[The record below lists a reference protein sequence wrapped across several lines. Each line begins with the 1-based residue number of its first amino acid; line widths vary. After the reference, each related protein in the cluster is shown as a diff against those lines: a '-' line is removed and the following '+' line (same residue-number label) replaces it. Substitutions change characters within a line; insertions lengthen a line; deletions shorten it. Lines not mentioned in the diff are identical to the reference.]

1 MWINLVGPDGVF
13 CLFSH
18 YHILSTLRPHYPAC
32 MQLQYNNLTHTH
44 SPQRRGDDGP
54 TSRVD
59 ECTPYDLRGQI
70 RKVLALPP
78 TTNPSSALTDIH
90 GLQLNLV
97 RLWCHL
103 SSLSLSLPTPLQR
116 VRGIWGQHAQRSVP
130 TGRRRYRA
138 ALGVSYKRRVCAPTM
153 PLSSR
158 KRLGRKHGIKEGT
171 NNRRKERN
179 NSIQSGGVMKVVAN
193 AVDK

>member
-1 MWINLVGPDGVF
+1 MVMWKYLVGPDGVF

-54 TSRVD
+54 TSRVA
-59 ECTPYDLRGQI
+59 ECSPYILRGQV

-103 SSLSLSLPTPLQR
+103 SSLSLPPHPSAACSRNMGPT
-116 VRGIWGQHAQRSVP
+116 RSKKC
-130 TGRRRYRA
+130 
-138 ALGVSYKRRVCAPTM
+138 SYWKKKISCCSWSF
-153 PLSSR
+153 L
-158 KRLGRKHGIKEGT
+158 
-171 NNRRKERN
+171 
-179 NSIQSGGVMKVVAN
+179 
-193 AVDK
+193 